1 VHVFE
6 NLRIDTVPNAV
17 REQQQPL
24 ERTWPFEGEGHMV
37 QQENGPQDLIKNNDE
52 NKQ

>member
-1 VHVFE
+1 
-6 NLRIDTVPNAV
+6 VPKTV
-17 REQQQPL
+17 REKQIPL
-24 ERTWPFEGEGHMV
+24 EKNWPFDGEGRLV